1 MTERSVPLR
10 AGVLAVERRRTALS
24 AAERERQTL
33 MRRAAFVGRAVHSG
47 AALRMERL
55 SSCDRLCGGPP
66 GVFHLPPDS
75 AFLGQVSRMQN
86 LRFDFIF

>member
-10 AGVLAVERRRTALS
+10 AGALAVERRRTASS
-24 AAERERQTL
+24 AAQWERQAPS
-33 MRRAAFVGRAVHSG
+33 RRAASVGRAVHSG

-55 SSCDRLCGGPP
+55 GSCDRLCGGPP

-86 LRFDFIF
+86 LRFDFFF